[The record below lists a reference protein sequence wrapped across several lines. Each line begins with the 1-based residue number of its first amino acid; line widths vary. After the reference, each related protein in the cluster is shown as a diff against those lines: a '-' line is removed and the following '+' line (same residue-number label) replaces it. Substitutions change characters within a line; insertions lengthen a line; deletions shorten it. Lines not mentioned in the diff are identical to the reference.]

1 MATTG
6 KGQVFGELE
15 GTGFEVV
22 EDAFGECF
30 VGHARV
36 ERLWTGGRWLEGPAW
51 FAAGRYL
58 VFSDIPNERLMRWDE
73 TDGSVS
79 TFRAPSRNCNGNTV
93 DRQGRLVTC
102 EHLSRSVT
110 RTEHDGTVTTL
121 ADAFEGKRL
130 NSPND
135 VVVKSDGSIWFTDP
149 SYGILT
155 DYEGRRAES
164 ELPCHVYRIDP
175 AGSIAIVGD
184 DFVKPNGLAFSPDE
198 KHLYVADTG
207 ATHDPDGPRHIRKLA
222 VSGDGRSLGESRVH
236 ATCTAGLFD
245 GFRLDTE
252 GRIWTS
258 SAEGVHCLD
267 PDGTLIGKVR
277 IPEIVS
283 NVSFGGAKRNRLFIT
298 GTTSLYSVYLTAN
311 GCTIG

>member
-1 MATTG
+1 
-6 KGQVFGELE
+6 VFGELE
-15 GTGFEVV
+15 GCGFEVV
-22 EDAFGECF
+22 DDAFANCF
-30 VGHARV
+30 VGHAKV
-36 ERLWTGGRWLEGPAW
+36 ERLWSGGRWLEGPAW

-79 TFRAPSRNCNGNTV
+79 AFRSPSRHCNGNTV

-110 RTEHDGTVTTL
+110 RTEHDGSVTTL
-121 ADAFEGKRL
+121 AASFEGKRL

-135 VVVKSDGSIWFTDP
+135 VVVKSDGGIWFTDP

-155 DYEGRRAES
+155 DYEGARAEP

-175 AGSIAIVGD
+175 DGTLAKVAD

-198 KHLYVADTG
+198 RHLYIADTG
-207 ATHDPDGPRHIRKLA
+207 ATHDPDGPRHIRKFDLTA
-222 VSGDGRSLGESRVH
+222 DGRGLGGGAVH
-236 ATCTAGLFD
+236 AVCGAGLFD
-245 GFRLDTE
+245 GFRLDTD

-258 SAEGVHCLD
+258 TGEGVHCID
-267 PDGTLIGKVR
+267 PDGAVIGKVR
-277 IPEIVS
+277 LPEIVS

-298 GTTSLYSVYLTAN
+298 ATTSLYAVYLTVN